1 VRSNSTATLVC
12 TRRAPLHQVFS
23 DDEADIDDVYNA
35 NEEQDE
41 SGESDQE
48 EATADGEKPGS
59 ALLKKALEGDTGEA
73 ADDDDD
79 ANETAAVS
87 S

>member
-1 VRSNSTATLVC
+1 M
-12 TRRAPLHQVFS
+12 FS

-41 SGESDQE
+41 SGESEQE
-48 EATADGEKPGS
+48 DTVAEGEKAGTG
-59 ALLKKALEGDTGEA
+59 LLKKALEGDTGEA

-79 ANETAAVS
+79 DDANDTAAVS
-87 S
+87 TVNMLCV

>member
-1 VRSNSTATLVC
+1 MITSIC
-12 TRRAPLHQVFS
+12 TRRAPFLQVFS

-41 SGESDQE
+41 SGDSEQE
-48 EATADGEKPGS
+48 DADATADGEKPGS

-73 ADDDDD
+73 ADED
-79 ANETAAVS
+79 ANEAAAVS
-87 S
+87 